1 MQVAPVF
8 TPIPWLWGCL
18 LQGEKMRVLIAIDSL
33 KGSLTSMEAGNT
45 IAEGIKRVYPKAELH
60 VSPLADGGEGTAEA
74 LTAGLKG
81 SLQSLTVTGPLGAPM
96 SAGY

>member
-1 MQVAPVF
+1 MIRMQVAPVF

-74 LTAGLKG
+74 LTA
-81 SLQSLTVTGPLGAPM
+81 
-96 SAGY
+96 